1 MSAAD
6 IPYQLRPNKF
16 IDRQMFVEML
26 SRLLIPCGTERYVY
40 VSMGGR
46 HLLDHHAIYNK
57 LGIDALFSFDK
68 EKNEVLRQKFNR
80 PTGRMRCEVLDSGKL
95 PARLDDIVGTFR
107 GKENLVV
114 WLDYTSSEWRS
125 QFQEAVQTLLR
136 LKHGDVFR
144 ITLHANP
151 KTLEEHAK
159 KRDTENQTRSPG
171 ARRAEQLRAE
181 IAEFMP
187 ADIETI
193 KDEEFPTVLVRCLE
207 LAVASAVEQRP
218 GLRIS
223 PTLITTYRDGCR
235 MVTAACAVS
244 EKNQAP
250 AFPDGRFSRWKYAC
264 KGWDDIQSI
273 FSPTLSSKEQLRLD
287 SRLHLSGKRMLKGL
301 PFLPD
306 EDEKSS
312 LKAMQSYRQFHRY
325 YPTFRHVED

>member
-26 SRLLIPCGTERYVY
+26 SRLLIPCGPEKYVY

-46 HLLDHHAIYNK
+46 HLIDHHAIYNK

-68 EKNEVLRQKFNR
+68 TENEVLRQKFNR
-80 PTGRMRCEVLDSGKL
+80 PTGRMRCEVLDSGEL
-95 PARLDDIVGTFR
+95 PARLDGIVDTFR

-125 QFQEAVQTLLR
+125 QFQEAVQTLLKLR
-136 LKHGDVFR
+136 HGDVFR

-151 KTLEEHAK
+151 KTLEDHAK
-159 KRDTENQTRSPG
+159 KRSAENQTKNPSI
-171 ARRAEQLRAE
+171 RRAEQLRVE

-187 ADIETI
+187 AGIETI
-193 KDEEFPTVLVRCLE
+193 KEEEFPTVLVRCLE
-207 LAVASAVEQRP
+207 LAVSSAVEQRP
-218 GLRIS
+218 ELRIT

-235 MVTAACAVS
+235 MVTVACAVS
-244 EKNQAP
+244 ERDQEP
-250 AFPDGRFSRWKYAC
+250 EFPDRRFKRWKFAC
-264 KGWDDIQSI
+264 KGWSDIQSI
-273 FSPTLSSKEQLRLD
+273 FVPTLSSKEQLRLD
-287 SRLHLSGKRMLKGL
+287 SRLNLCGKRMLKGL

-306 EDEKSS
+306 KDEEAS
-312 LKAMQSYRQFHRY
+312 LKAIQSYKRFHRY